1 LCEAYDFFQLNF
13 TIIFGI
19 SNLKGGYA
27 LLIIKLIIKAEWVV
41 LNAEKSLKERFSSY
55 HEEIM

>member
-1 LCEAYDFFQLNF
+1 M
-13 TIIFGI
+13 
-19 SNLKGGYA
+19 
-27 LLIIKLIIKAEWVV
+27 KLIIKAEWVV